1 MLIGIPT
8 EVKDHEYRVGM
19 IPAAV
24 HALVDAGHRSS
35 CRMAPALGSG
45 IPNEEYVTAGAE
57 IVPDAAT
64 VYGRAEMVVKV
75 KEPVE
80 SEYALLKRGQTLFT
94 YLHLAPLPELT
105 SVLLSARSP
114 ASPTRRS
121 RTARARLPLLTPMS
135 EVAGRM
141 AVVIGASFLQKAHGG
156 RGTLIAGVPGVPAGD
171 VVVLGGG
178 IVGLNSIKMALGP
191 GRQRHGARHQPRP
204 PARIDDL
211 FHGAVAHPRQQPVQP
226 GGSLRRADLFIGAV
240 LIPGRSAPKLV
251 TREMLK
257 LMKEGAVV
265 VDVAVDQGGCF
276 ETTHATTHSNPTY
289 VVDGVVHYCVANMPG
304 AVPRTSTFALNNATL
319 PYALSLANKG
329 VQKAALDDPGL
340 LLGVNTFKG
349 RTSPTR
355 RSRTRRAAP
364 TSRMVS
370 EAGPR
375 SPYGLFGRRGNAP
388 TAPRTRSHNA
398 PIAVRRHRRLEA
410 TAARRP
416 GVRKAS
422 RQAWSAGR
430 GKSRRGG

>member
-24 HALVDAGHRSS
+24 HALVAAGHQVIVQQG
-35 CRMAPALGSG
+35 AGLGSS
-45 IPNEEYVTAGAE
+45 IPDQNYVEAGAE
-57 IVPDAAT
+57 IVADAAT

-80 SEYALLKRGQTLFT
+80 SEYPLLKRGQTLFT

-105 SVLLSARSP
+105 AVLLEREITGVAYETIEDREG
-114 ASPTRRS
+114 
-121 RTARARLPLLTPMS
+121 RLPLLTPMS

-178 IVGLNSIKMALGP
+178 IVGLNSIKMAHGLG
-191 GRQRHGARHQPRP
+191 ASVTVLDTN
-204 PARIDDL
+204 IDRLREIDNL
-211 FHGAVAHPRQQPVQP
+211 FHGSVTTLASNQYNLRSA
-226 GGSLRRADLFIGAV
+226 LRRADLFIGAI

-265 VDVAVDQGGCF
+265 VDVAVDQGGCL

-304 AVPRTSTFALNNATL
+304 AVPRTSTFALNNVTL
-319 PYALSLANKG
+319 PYAISLANKG
-329 VQKAALDDPGL
+329 VLKAVQDDPGL
-340 LLGVNTFKG
+340 LLGVNTYKG
-349 RTSPTR
+349 HITY
-355 RSRTRRAAP
+355 
-364 TSRMVS
+364 
-370 EAGPR
+370 EAVAESQGR
-375 SPYGLFGRRGNAP
+375 PY
-388 TAPRTRSHNA
+388 
-398 PIAVRRHRRLEA
+398 
-410 TAARRP
+410 
-416 GVRKAS
+416 KAFTELV
-422 RQAWSAGR
+422 
-430 GKSRRGG
+430 